1 MKYIFYLLFAIF
13 FIISGCAGKVW
24 TKDDVG
30 DQVKGP
36 SRQMSQISEFPS
48 SKYLRATASGQSDKE
63 ARSQAKAELSNI
75 FESQVF
81 SHTINKV
88 KSVTHSGEEEKV
100 SRDAEQNVRVLSSVD
115 LKGLEIGK
123 VWFEEKEKLYY
134 ALAVLD
140 RHKARENWQRESEGI
155 DSKIGAAYKA
165 RHSLKSSFTKL
176 QALRKMNLL
185 WIEKEVIVS
194 RLRVLGFQDVST
206 EDYDIKKIF
215 SEIEEIKANL
225 LIYVKINEGDY
236 GRVVSETLSEKLSN
250 EGYVLTDDKG
260 RANIMLRGSVNVK
273 PLELDNADWQFA
285 RAMAVI
291 SIIDTDSGLTVG
303 EISDNK
309 RAAHINLSEASIK
322 SVKGVASLISDKVL
336 QYFGDTE

>member
-1 MKYIFYLLFAIF
+1 MRYISYSLIAAIM
-13 FIISGCAGKVW
+13 IVSGCTGKVW
-24 TKDDVG
+24 TKDKAGNDVEG
-30 DQVKGP
+30 TSPRMLQA
-36 SRQMSQISEFPS
+36 SEFPS

-100 SRDAEQNVRVLSSVD
+100 SRDAEQTVRVLSSVG

-140 RHKARENWQRESEGI
+140 RNKARENWQSEADII

-165 RHSLKSSFTKL
+165 RHSQKSSFTKL
-176 QALRKMNLL
+176 QALRKMNKL
-185 WIEKEVIVS
+185 WIEKAVIVS

-206 EDYDIKKIF
+206 EDYDIKTIF

-225 LIYVKINEGDY
+225 LIYIKINDREY
-236 GRVVSETLSEKLSN
+236 GKIVSETVTEKLSE
-250 EGYVLTDDKG
+250 EGYVMTADKG
-260 RANIMLRGSVNVK
+260 RANIILRGSVTVK
-273 PLELDNADWQFA
+273 PVQLDNRDWQFA

-291 SIIDTDSGLTVG
+291 SIIDADSGLTVG

-309 RAAHINLSEASIK
+309 RAAHINVSEASVK
-322 SVKGVASLISDKVL
+322 SVRGVASLISDKMV
-336 QYFGDTE
+336 QYFGDAE